1 MHFQTVRTVS
11 ILCSSH
17 VYTSE
22 IQNDVSSQRCVPYD
36 EVSHDASWETH
47 DHAYLSVYG
56 LSTVSANSPVASR
69 PVPSRPVPDASA
81 QSTSVTYFTGVVKSD
96 VVTLIRPVLDTV
108 HYRDTMLYHGWSA
121 VPECQRR
128 NPT

>member
-1 MHFQTVRTVS
+1 MMHRGKPMTMRICPSMVCPRCRLTV
-11 ILCSSH
+11 L
-17 VYTSE
+17 
-22 IQNDVSSQRCVPYD
+22 
-36 EVSHDASWETH
+36 
-47 DHAYLSVYG
+47 L
-56 LSTVSANSPVASR
+56 R

-96 VVTLIRPVLDTV
+96 VVTLIRPVPDTV